1 MPTHPASTLPA
12 AGSLF
17 RFTVRTADEAA
28 QAIRERLGE
37 NARVVSVQQ
46 VRKGPL
52 GGLFSSARLEV
63 IAQPGEI
70 DQPEAEEVA
79 DDEATAAPGGFA
91 AISDEPA
98 RPEPA
103 ATLPLPIA
111 AKPAAVVSATARPMA
126 PTASRLPELLRRSG
140 ISEQMLAR
148 LKSVDQETQATG
160 RPLHQ
165 SLAAVGQELRS
176 RHEAVPARPLP
187 SRAAF
192 LGSPGVG
199 RTTALCKW
207 LAVEVYRR
215 ARHGLVA
222 RAEFDRPNPAGHLSV
237 FCEALGVPLIH
248 GPGPL
253 PTAAD
258 GGDFLYVDLPGLS
271 IRHPAENRAI
281 GRYLD
286 AEKIDGRIL
295 VLNAAYDHA
304 TLRQADVA
312 GRELG
317 ATHVVFTHLDEL
329 DHWGKLWDYVID
341 GGLTPLFLSTGPSL
355 TGECEEA
362 ACQAILRKTLPGA

>member
-1 MPTHPASTLPA
+1 MPTAHASTLPVP
-12 AGSLF
+12 GSLF

-28 QAIRERLGE
+28 QAIRDRLGE

-46 VRKGPL
+46 VRHGPF
-52 GGLFSSARLEV
+52 GGLFSSPRLEV
-63 IAQPGEI
+63 IAQHGAT
-70 DQPEAEEVA
+70 DQPES
-79 DDEATAAPGGFA
+79 DDEADGETDDAHVGFA
-91 AISDEPA
+91 VTSDEPA

-103 ATLPLPIA
+103 AAPQSPPTPT
-111 AKPAAVVSATARPMA
+111 PALVVSATARPSA
-126 PTASRLPELLRRSG
+126 PTVSRLPDLLRRSG

-148 LKSVDQETQATG
+148 LKSVDHETQTIG

-165 SLAAVGQELRS
+165 SLAAVGQELRR

-187 SRAAF
+187 ARAAF

-207 LAVEVYRR
+207 LAGEVYRR
-215 ARHGLVA
+215 ARHGLVM
-222 RAEFDRPNPAGHLSV
+222 RAEFDRPNPAGHLAV

-253 PTAAD
+253 PTAVD
-258 GGDFLYVDLPGLS
+258 GGGFLYVDLPGLS
-271 IRHPAENRAI
+271 IRHPAKNRAI

-312 GRELG
+312 GRDLG

-329 DHWGKLWDYVID
+329 DHWGKLWDHVID

-355 TGECEEA
+355 TGECEEEV
-362 ACQAILRKTLPGA
+362 CPAILRKTLPGA